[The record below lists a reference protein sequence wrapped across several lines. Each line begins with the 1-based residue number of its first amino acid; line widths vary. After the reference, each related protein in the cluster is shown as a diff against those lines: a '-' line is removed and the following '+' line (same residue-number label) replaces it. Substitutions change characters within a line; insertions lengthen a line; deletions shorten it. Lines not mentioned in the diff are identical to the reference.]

1 MGEEVEKLK
10 KFAHDAPFGKGKKT
24 VYDTKYRE
32 AMQITVRLSFFICY
46 HSDLQPERYEISPDP
61 IFTTDILDQIAKT
74 LHMPCKLRAER
85 AKLNIYS
92 PGGFFDW
99 HVE

>member
-10 KFAHDAPFGKGKKT
+10 KLAHDAPFGKGKET
-24 VYDTKYRE
+24 VYDRKYRQ
-32 AMQITVRLSFFICY
+32 AMEITVRLLFHLCY
-46 HSDLQPERYEISPDP
+46 HSDLQPERYEIHPDP
-61 IFTTDILDQIAKT
+61 ISSTDILDQIART
-74 LHMPCKLRAER
+74 LHMPGKLRAER

>member
-24 VYDTKYRE
+24 VYDKQYRQ
-32 AMQITVRLSFFICY
+32 AMQITVRFYLVLFY
-46 HSDLQPERYEISPDP
+46 HSDLQPERYEIIPDS
-61 IFTTDILDQIAKT
+61 ISTTDILDQIAKT

>member
-10 KFAHDAPFGKGKKT
+10 KFAHGAPFGKGKKT
-24 VYDTKYRE
+24 VYDEQYRK
-32 AMQITVRLSFFICY
+32 AMEITVRPSFSLCQ
-46 HSDLQPERYEISPDP
+46 HTDLQPERYEIRPDP
-61 IFTTDILDQIAKT
+61 ISTTNILDQIAKT

-92 PGGFFDW
+92 SGGFFDW